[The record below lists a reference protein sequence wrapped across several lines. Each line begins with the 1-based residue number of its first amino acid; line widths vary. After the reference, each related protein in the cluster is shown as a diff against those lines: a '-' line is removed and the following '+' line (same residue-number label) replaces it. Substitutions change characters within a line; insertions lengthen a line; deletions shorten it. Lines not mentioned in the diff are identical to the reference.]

1 MSDLAANLSQWVADA
16 LYFFGYPGVAVLV
29 ALGYLHLPVPT
40 VLVLPLS
47 GFLIGQGRFSF
58 VPVLVASTVGGGV
71 ASLIMYLPGLWVG
84 EENLRRLVRRFGRF
98 VFVQESDLNKAS
110 KMFDRHGGKAV
121 LIGHLV
127 PGVSALISVL
137 AGLKRMPIHRRF
149 LFYTIL
155 GTALW
160 NGALIGLGW
169 ILGAE
174 WTLVKEYASIV
185 KYVVLAA
192 VVGGIFWFV
201 GRRWRARG

>member
-1 MSDLAANLSQWVADA
+1 MGDLAANLAQWVVDA
-16 LYFFGYPGVAVLV
+16 LYYFGYPGVAVLV

-47 GFLIGQGRFSF
+47 GFLVGQGRFSF
-58 VPVLVASTVGGGV
+58 VSVLVASTVGGGI
-71 ASLIMYLPGLWVG
+71 ASLVMYFPGLWIG
-84 EENLRRLVRRFGRF
+84 EENLRRLVKRFGRF
-98 VFVQESDLNKAS
+98 VFVKESDLDKSS
-110 KMFDRHGGKAV
+110 KLFEKHGGKAV

-127 PGVSALISVL
+127 PGVTAFISIV
-137 AGLKRMPIHRRF
+137 AGLKRMPIRGRF

-160 NGALIGLGW
+160 NVALIVLGW
-169 ILGAE
+169 ALGAE
-174 WTLVKEYASIV
+174 WELVQQYASIL

-201 GRRWRARG
+201 GRRWKARR

>member
-1 MSDLAANLSQWVADA
+1 MGDLAANLAQWVVDA
-16 LYFFGYPGVAVLV
+16 LYYFGYPGVAVLV

-47 GFLIGQGRFSF
+47 GFLVGQGRFSF
-58 VPVLVASTVGGGV
+58 VSVLVASTVGGGI
-71 ASLIMYLPGLWVG
+71 ASLVMYFPGLWIG
-84 EENLRRLVRRFGRF
+84 EENLRRLVKRFGRF
-98 VFVQESDLNKAS
+98 VFVKESDLDKSS
-110 KMFDRHGGKAV
+110 KLFEKHGGKAV

-127 PGVSALISVL
+127 PGVTAFISIV
-137 AGLKRMPIHRRF
+137 AGLKRMPIRGRF

-160 NGALIGLGW
+160 NGALIVLGW
-169 ILGAE
+169 ALGAE
-174 WTLVKEYASIV
+174 WELVQQYASIL

-201 GRRWRARG
+201 GRRWKARR